1 MPEEKNTTIV
11 GDGHDNYAQAAQN
24 AIRAKTAFRRAPQ
37 QARQSFRGALL
48 LQRPGAHAI
57 R

>member
-11 GDGHDNYAQAAQN
+11 GDGHDNYARKVPYAPRQ
-24 AIRAKTAFRRAPQ
+24 RFRPAPQ

>member
-24 AIRAKTAFRRAPQ
+24 AMPRQRFRRAPQ
-37 QARQSFRGALL
+37 QALQSFRGALL